1 MGKLINPFT
10 DWGFKRLFGR
20 EESKPVMID
29 LLNSILTDDRKIV
42 DIQYDNKE
50 QTPEGADN
58 RTVIYDIYCTT
69 SDNRHIIVEMQ
80 YGKQWY
86 FKERTIFYV
95 TRSIEQG
102 GKTGKWD
109 YQFDEVLMIGFMRFE
124 DGNISGK
131 LRTDVML
138 TDIETN
144 EVFSNRLRFIYLQL
158 PLAES
163 MKEADCVTDLDCWI
177 YNLNN
182 MDKLDELAF
191 KDRKPIFND
200 LEKMAGLRFMT
211 WDENVA
217 YQRALKRMWD
227 YDAVMEGERK
237 YAREQGIQQG
247 MERGIQQG
255 MKQGI
260 QQGMEQGVKQE
271 KLLIA
276 ANLKK
281 MGLSLENIMLATGL
295 TKEQVEAL

>member
-1 MGKLINPFT
+1 
-10 DWGFKRLFGR
+10 
-20 EESKPVMID
+20 
-29 LLNSILTDDRKIV
+29 
-42 DIQYDNKE
+42 
-50 QTPEGADN
+50 
-58 RTVIYDIYCTT
+58 
-69 SDNRHIIVEMQ
+69 
-80 YGKQWY
+80 
-86 FKERTIFYV
+86 
-95 TRSIEQG
+95 
-102 GKTGKWD
+102 
-109 YQFDEVLMIGFMRFE
+109 
-124 DGNISGK
+124 
-131 LRTDVML
+131 ML

-200 LEKMAGLRFMT
+200 LEKMAGMRFMT

-237 YAREQGIQQG
+237 YARE
-247 MERGIQQG
+247 
-255 MKQGI
+255 QGI

>member
-1 MGKLINPFT
+1 
-10 DWGFKRLFGR
+10 
-20 EESKPVMID
+20 
-29 LLNSILTDDRKIV
+29 
-42 DIQYDNKE
+42 
-50 QTPEGADN
+50 
-58 RTVIYDIYCTT
+58 
-69 SDNRHIIVEMQ
+69 
-80 YGKQWY
+80 
-86 FKERTIFYV
+86 
-95 TRSIEQG
+95 
-102 GKTGKWD
+102 
-109 YQFDEVLMIGFMRFE
+109 
-124 DGNISGK
+124 
-131 LRTDVML
+131 
-138 TDIETN
+138 
-144 EVFSNRLRFIYLQL
+144 
-158 PLAES
+158 

-200 LEKMAGLRFMT
+200 LEKMAGMRFMT

-247 MERGIQQG
+247 M
-255 MKQGI
+255 

>member
-1 MGKLINPFT
+1 MLC
-10 DWGFKRLFGR
+10 
-20 EESKPVMID
+20 
-29 LLNSILTDDRKIV
+29 LLR
-42 DIQYDNKE
+42 
-50 QTPEGADN
+50 A
-58 RTVIYDIYCTT
+58 
-69 SDNRHIIVEMQ
+69 
-80 YGKQWY
+80 
-86 FKERTIFYV
+86 ERAIPYV
-95 TRSIEQG
+95 
-102 GKTGKWD
+102 
-109 YQFDEVLMIGFMRFE
+109 L
-124 DGNISGK
+124 
-131 LRTDVML
+131 
-138 TDIETN
+138 
-144 EVFSNRLRFIYLQL
+144 
-158 PLAES
+158 ES

-237 YAREQGIQQG
+237 YAREQGMQQG

>member
-1 MGKLINPFT
+1 MLCLLI
-10 DWGFKRLFGR
+10 
-20 EESKPVMID
+20 
-29 LLNSILTDDRKIV
+29 
-42 DIQYDNKE
+42 
-50 QTPEGADN
+50 A
-58 RTVIYDIYCTT
+58 
-69 SDNRHIIVEMQ
+69 
-80 YGKQWY
+80 
-86 FKERTIFYV
+86 ERAIPYV
-95 TRSIEQG
+95 
-102 GKTGKWD
+102 
-109 YQFDEVLMIGFMRFE
+109 L
-124 DGNISGK
+124 
-131 LRTDVML
+131 
-138 TDIETN
+138 
-144 EVFSNRLRFIYLQL
+144 
-158 PLAES
+158 ES

-200 LEKMAGLRFMT
+200 LEKMAGMRFMT

-247 MERGIQQG
+247 M
-255 MKQGI
+255 

-295 TKEQVEAL
+295 TKEQVEDL

>member
-1 MGKLINPFT
+1 MLC
-10 DWGFKRLFGR
+10 
-20 EESKPVMID
+20 
-29 LLNSILTDDRKIV
+29 LLR
-42 DIQYDNKE
+42 
-50 QTPEGADN
+50 A
-58 RTVIYDIYCTT
+58 
-69 SDNRHIIVEMQ
+69 
-80 YGKQWY
+80 
-86 FKERTIFYV
+86 ERAIPYV
-95 TRSIEQG
+95 
-102 GKTGKWD
+102 
-109 YQFDEVLMIGFMRFE
+109 L
-124 DGNISGK
+124 
-131 LRTDVML
+131 
-138 TDIETN
+138 
-144 EVFSNRLRFIYLQL
+144 
-158 PLAES
+158 ES

-200 LEKMAGLRFMT
+200 LEKMAGMRFMT

-237 YAREQGIQQG
+237 YARE
-247 MERGIQQG
+247 
-255 MKQGI
+255 QGI

>member
-1 MGKLINPFT
+1 
-10 DWGFKRLFGR
+10 
-20 EESKPVMID
+20 
-29 LLNSILTDDRKIV
+29 
-42 DIQYDNKE
+42 
-50 QTPEGADN
+50 
-58 RTVIYDIYCTT
+58 
-69 SDNRHIIVEMQ
+69 
-80 YGKQWY
+80 
-86 FKERTIFYV
+86 
-95 TRSIEQG
+95 
-102 GKTGKWD
+102 
-109 YQFDEVLMIGFMRFE
+109 
-124 DGNISGK
+124 
-131 LRTDVML
+131 
-138 TDIETN
+138 
-144 EVFSNRLRFIYLQL
+144 
-158 PLAES
+158 

-200 LEKMAGLRFMT
+200 LEKMAGMRFMT

-237 YAREQGIQQG
+237 YAREQGMQQG

-255 MKQGI
+255 MEQGI
-260 QQGMEQGVKQE
+260 QQGMKQGMEQGVKQGMEQGVKQE

>member
-1 MGKLINPFT
+1 
-10 DWGFKRLFGR
+10 
-20 EESKPVMID
+20 
-29 LLNSILTDDRKIV
+29 
-42 DIQYDNKE
+42 
-50 QTPEGADN
+50 
-58 RTVIYDIYCTT
+58 
-69 SDNRHIIVEMQ
+69 
-80 YGKQWY
+80 
-86 FKERTIFYV
+86 
-95 TRSIEQG
+95 
-102 GKTGKWD
+102 
-109 YQFDEVLMIGFMRFE
+109 
-124 DGNISGK
+124 
-131 LRTDVML
+131 
-138 TDIETN
+138 
-144 EVFSNRLRFIYLQL
+144 
-158 PLAES
+158 

-200 LEKMAGLRFMT
+200 LEKMAGMRFMT

-247 MERGIQQG
+247 M
-255 MKQGI
+255 

-295 TKEQVEAL
+295 TKEQVEDL